1 MKHDDVEFSIKLAET
16 SVEMQAAQKLR
27 YRVFVEELGGSV
39 DPEHALE
46 GLECDAFDA
55 HVDHLILQDRS
66 LPETD
71 NVIGVYRLLRGD
83 IANEGIGFYSA
94 SEFHLDKII
103 HSNRKSLELGR
114 SCVDA
119 RYRGGV
125 AMHLLWS
132 ALADYVATYEIEI
145 LFGVASFHGTNPA
158 DIAHALSFL
167 HHNYLAPDDLCVSA
181 RGENAIA
188 TDILSVE
195 DINRPKASG
204 QLPALI
210 KSYLRLGGTIGKGAF
225 IDYAF
230 NTIDVC
236 LVMDT
241 ARMSEKYKAFY
252 ERDNA
257 A

>member
-1 MKHDDVEFSIKLAET
+1 MKHDSAEFSIKLAET
-16 SVEMQAAQKLR
+16 SIEMQAAQKLR
-27 YRVFVEELGGSV
+27 YRVFVKELGGVV
-39 DPEHALE
+39 DPDYAKD

-55 HVDHLILQDRS
+55 HVDHLILQDKT

-83 IANEGIGFYSA
+83 VASKGIGFYSA

-103 HSNRKSLELGR
+103 QSDRKSLELGR
-114 SCVDA
+114 SCVDK
-119 RYRGGV
+119 RYRGGA

-132 ALADYVATYEIEI
+132 ALADYVAAHKIEI
-145 LFGVASFHGTNPA
+145 LFGVASFHGTNPN

-181 RGENAIA
+181 YGNDAISIDLLA
-188 TDILSVE
+188 IE
-195 DINRPKASG
+195 DINRPKAST

-225 IDYAF
+225 VDHAF

-241 ARMSEKYKAFY
+241 AQMSEKYKALY
-252 ERDNA
+252 ERDSA